1 MSKNRIAL
9 LRKEKHMSQ
18 SQLAKEANLS
28 RQAVSLY
35 EIGKREP
42 KLETWE
48 SIASVFD
55 VSVGYLQGISDRKK
69 DKLTNSELK
78 KALNEALTSGE
89 LNTDLVKNIQATVIK
104 SNKIISNAHKGRIL
118 QATSLDK
125 LSNYSKAKIL
135 FLVSVSNLVLNTDN
149 DEFKNLSSV
158 ITELNIFMNQ
168 LNNFATKNNDP
179 KIKNELLEPLIN
191 IISEIN
197 SNF

>member
-1 MSKNRIAL
+1 
-9 LRKEKHMSQ
+9 MSQ